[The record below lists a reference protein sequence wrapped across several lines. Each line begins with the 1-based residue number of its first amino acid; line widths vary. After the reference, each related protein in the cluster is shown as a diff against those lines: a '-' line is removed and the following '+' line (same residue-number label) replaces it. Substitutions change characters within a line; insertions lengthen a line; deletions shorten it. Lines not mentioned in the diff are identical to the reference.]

1 MTIDPTRPGPAGE
14 DRAGSALGR
23 VLGRLRRA
31 GPPERMRILTIGGRA
46 IRVAVREGTPGRPP
60 LLLCNGIGVSLELFQ
75 PFVDALD
82 PQRPVIRFD
91 MPGIGGSPAPVI
103 PYHLATLPSLLAGL
117 LDQLGY
123 EQADVLGISWGG
135 GLAQQFALSRP
146 DRVRRLV
153 LVATG
158 PGALMVP
165 GHPRVLL
172 RMLTP
177 RRHRDP
183 GYAARIAGELY
194 GGSAREDPIVAR
206 DLLHATTRLGPAR
219 GYYYQLISSLG
230 WTSLPRL
237 PKLRPPTLILAGDDD
252 PIIPVVNARIMHRL
266 IPRSTAA
273 RLPRRPPRAGRRPR
287 TPGRRRGGVPRCR
300 PHRRREPAMTQ
311 VTSAHLGES
320 LGTDFFSVRE
330 QFTDEQWEHFITVRR
345 FVDEEVVPVVG
356 PYWERAEI
364 CWPLVKRLPE
374 LGIVGEDIKGYGCAG
389 MSPMACGLVTMELHR
404 GDGSLGVFLGVH
416 AGLAMTV
423 DRDVRLGGA
432 EGALAAGHGGQMDKL
447 GAFALTEPEHGS
459 DSVALET
466 SARPDGDGWV
476 LNGRKRWIGLGSV
489 ADLVVVWAR
498 NTEDGQ
504 VNGFVVEKGSPGYQA
519 RVIEG
524 KVSLRSVWQAEITLE
539 NVRVPGENRLPGA
552 RSFKDTTRVLATTR
566 STCAW
571 GALGHATAAYDAA
584 LRYAQER
591 RQFGEPLAS
600 FQIIQQRLVSMLADL
615 TAMQLYCLQIGRLA
629 EAGRLTPTVAG
640 LAKMHNTRKAR
651 AITAEARDM
660 LGGNGILLDYQV
672 MRHMVDM
679 EAIHTFEGTE
689 TMQTLIVGR
698 AITGIG
704 AFT

>member
-1 MTIDPTRPGPAGE
+1 MTK
-14 DRAGSALGR
+14 
-23 VLGRLRRA
+23 
-31 GPPERMRILTIGGRA
+31 M
-46 IRVAVREGTPGRPP
+46 
-60 LLLCNGIGVSLELFQ
+60 
-75 PFVDALD
+75 
-82 PQRPVIRFD
+82 
-91 MPGIGGSPAPVI
+91 
-103 PYHLATLPSLLAGL
+103 
-117 LDQLGY
+117 
-123 EQADVLGISWGG
+123 
-135 GLAQQFALSRP
+135 
-146 DRVRRLV
+146 
-153 LVATG
+153 
-158 PGALMVP
+158 
-165 GHPRVLL
+165 
-172 RMLTP
+172 
-177 RRHRDP
+177 
-183 GYAARIAGELY
+183 
-194 GGSAREDPIVAR
+194 
-206 DLLHATTRLGPAR
+206 
-219 GYYYQLISSLG
+219 
-230 WTSLPRL
+230 
-237 PKLRPPTLILAGDDD
+237 
-252 PIIPVVNARIMHRL
+252 
-266 IPRSTAA
+266 
-273 RLPRRPPRAGRRPR
+273 
-287 TPGRRRGGVPRCR
+287 
-300 PHRRREPAMTQ
+300 
-311 VTSAHLGES
+311 TSAHLGES

-330 QFTDEQWEHFITVRR
+330 QFTDEQWSHFITVRR

-416 AGLAMTV
+416 AGLAMLSIAMCGSEEQKARWLP
-423 DRDVRLGGA
+423 DMA
-432 EGALAAGHGGQMDKL
+432 QMNKL

-539 NVRVPGENRLPGA
+539 NVRVPAGNRLPGA

-629 EAGRLTPTVAG
+629 EAG
-640 LAKMHNTRKAR
+640 
-651 AITAEARDM
+651 
-660 LGGNGILLDYQV
+660 
-672 MRHMVDM
+672 
-679 EAIHTFEGTE
+679 
-689 TMQTLIVGR
+689 
-698 AITGIG
+698 
-704 AFT
+704 